1 MMSLARLVP
10 PSLRLLVGDWG
21 DGGRGAGHVSLAL
34 AIMPLIRGSLGVFL
48 NWHWLTLI
56 RRVSIGINDGI
67 SEKPAG
73 LLIN

>member
-1 MMSLARLVP
+1 MSLARLVP
-10 PSLRLLVGDWG
+10 PSLRL
-21 DGGRGAGHVSLAL
+21 HVSLAL
-34 AIMPLIRGSLGVFL
+34 AIIPLIRGSLGVFL